1 MNKKNN
7 SRLIASKIIADWI
20 DKGFFPEKEFYNL
33 NFDRAFIIEVVQGCI
48 KNYAILKCLL
58 NKWTSKLPSSYS
70 QAVIYVGF
78 YQILFMKNVEDYA
91 AINETVEAAKFQSD
105 GLGAAKLVNALL
117 RRCQRALREV
127 RVELSNQEMSLQL
140 SHPSDLFNKWVKN
153 FGNQKAIDLAKWNN
167 LPPQTFLRINQT
179 KIKVDDFI
187 KELNER
193 EIKVNIHDSYR
204 NEIFVI
210 LPRGI
215 SVSSIPGYHEGHFVV
230 QDPATIHA
238 VNLLNPKKCEK
249 ILDACSS
256 PGGKAMLI
264 AERMGEVKSLT
275 LMEIHED
282 RIPRLKENLKR
293 CKLRDITVVKGDARS
308 PKNVLSE
315 MYDGILCDVPCSNSG
330 VLQRRADA
338 RWRIGKERIKK
349 LNILQNQILDGCS
362 KILSPNGR
370 LVYSTCSLENEENE
384 KLIGN
389 WIKNNSEFYVEDS
402 ISIFPPDSKTD
413 GAYAAL
419 IRRC

>member
-7 SRLIASKIIADWI
+7 SRYTASKIIEDWI
-20 DKGFFPEKEFYNL
+20 EKEFFPEKEFNKL
-33 NFDRAFIIEVVQGCI
+33 SADRGFIVEVVQGCI
-48 KNYAILKCLL
+48 KNFAILNWLL
-58 NKWTSKLPSSYS
+58 NKWTLKLPSTYT

-78 YQILFMKNVEDYA
+78 YQIIFMKNVEDYA
-91 AINETVEAAKFQSD
+91 AINETVEAAKFQPD
-105 GLGAAKLVNALL
+105 GLGIAKLVNALL
-117 RRCQRALREV
+117 RRCQKEIGDV
-127 RVELSNQEMSLQL
+127 RVELSNQEISLQL
-140 SHPSDLFNKWVKN
+140 SHPADLFSKWVKS
-153 FGNQKAIDLAKWNN
+153 FGAQRAIELAKWNN
-167 LPPQTFLRINQT
+167 LPPQTILRINQT
-179 KIKVDDFI
+179 KIKVDNFI
-187 KELNER
+187 KGLNEK
-193 EIKVNIHDSYR
+193 EIDVNIHNSSKK
-204 NEIFVI
+204 EIFIV

-215 SVSSIPGYHEGHFVV
+215 SVSSIPGYNEGHFMV

-238 VNLLNPKKCEK
+238 VNLLDPKKSEK

-264 AERMGEVKSLT
+264 AERIDQAKGLT

-293 CKLRDITVVKGDARS
+293 CKLNHVNVVKGDART
-308 PKNVLSE
+308 PQNVLSE

-338 RWRIGKERIKK
+338 RWRIGKERIKR
-349 LNILQNQILDGCS
+349 LNKLQNQILDGCS
-362 KILSPNGR
+362 KILSPDGR

-384 KLIGN
+384 NLIVN
-389 WIKNNSEFYVEDS
+389 WIKHNPEFYVEDS